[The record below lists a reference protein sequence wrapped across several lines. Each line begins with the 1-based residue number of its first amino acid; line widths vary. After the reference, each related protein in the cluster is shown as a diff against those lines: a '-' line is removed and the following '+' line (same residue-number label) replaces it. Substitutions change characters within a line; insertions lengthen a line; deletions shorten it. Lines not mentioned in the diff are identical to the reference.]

1 MGQNPSQVI
10 IPSQRKPSK
19 NYDAM
24 TLHEKRLSGA
34 AFSQQHEAFQNADP
48 TKVRTNTEDAFSL
61 PM

>member
-1 MGQNPSQVI
+1 
-10 IPSQRKPSK
+10 
-19 NYDAM
+19 M